1 MDAAER
7 GGSKKG
13 IGLMTVGHFVD
24 DLYPGFLPPLLPI
37 FIDKFGLSLALA
49 GALGTVLALSTSVAQ
64 FGFGCL
70 ADRVG
75 RRFFVVV
82 GPLMACV
89 FLSLMP
95 LAPSYALLV
104 VFLAL
109 GGLGVASFHPSAVSL
124 TASFA
129 TGRKNLAVAVFAAA
143 GAVGAAVGAMFIL
156 AIVTSFG
163 VERSYF
169 AMIPGLILVVLLVRG
184 TPRAPARPSAGSPG
198 RSSILKHSRLLFLVW
213 LVAVIRAS
221 VVMGYENFIPVI
233 VKEGGGSLLFG
244 GTAVF
249 IFLMCGSA
257 GGVLGGYLSDRMD
270 PRKILLFS
278 SIAPVPFLAAF
289 LLAGPPYN
297 LIALGLAGAFLF
309 AGVPITIVIAQE
321 AAPERTSTASSLA
334 MGVAWGIGGFG
345 SAAVGALGDAIGVG
359 SALFVLALFSLAA
372 APFVPFLP
380 GRKDEAGRVPLR

>member
-1 MDAAER
+1 
-7 GGSKKG
+7 
-13 IGLMTVGHFVD
+13 MTVGHFVD
-24 DLYPGFLPPLLPI
+24 DLYPGFLAPLLPV
-37 FIDKFGLSLALA
+37 FIDRFGLSLALA
-49 GALGTVLALSTSVAQ
+49 GALGTVLALSTSLAQ

-70 ADRVG
+70 ADRAG

-89 FLSLMP
+89 FLSVMP
-95 LAPSYALLV
+95 LAPSYELLV
-104 VFLAL
+104 MFLAL

-129 TGRKNLAVAVFAAA
+129 AGRKNLAVAVFAAG
-143 GAVGAAVGAMFIL
+143 GAVGTAVGAMFIL

-163 VERSYF
+163 VGRSYL
-169 AMIPGLILVVLLVRG
+169 AMTPGLILVLLLAIG
-184 TPRAPARPSAGSPG
+184 TPRARPRPSGGVPG
-198 RSSILKHSRLLFLVW
+198 RSSILKHSKLLSLVW
-213 LVAVIRAS
+213 AVAVMRAG

-249 IFLMCGSA
+249 VFLMCGSV
-257 GGVLGGYLSDRMD
+257 GGLIGGYLSDRMD

-278 SIAPVPFLAAF
+278 SIAPVPFLIAF
-289 LLAGPPYN
+289 LSAGPLYD
-297 LIALGLAGAFLF
+297 LIALGLAGASLF

-321 AAPERTSTASSLA
+321 AVPERTSTASSLA

-345 SAAVGALGDAIGVG
+345 SAAVGALGDVIGVG
-359 SALFVLALFSLAA
+359 DALLVLALFSLAA
-372 APFVPFLP
+372 APFIPFLP
-380 GRKDEAGRVPLR
+380 GRKVEAGRVPLR

>member
-1 MDAAER
+1 
-7 GGSKKG
+7 
-13 IGLMTVGHFVD
+13 MTLGHFVD
-24 DLYPGFLPPLLPI
+24 DLYPGFLPPLLPV

-49 GALGTVLALSTSVAQ
+49 GVLGTVLALTTSLAQ

-89 FLSLMP
+89 FLSVMP
-95 LAPSYALLV
+95 LAPSYGLLV

-129 TGRKNLAVAVFAAA
+129 SVRRNLAVAIFASA

-163 VERSYF
+163 VERSYL
-169 AMIPGLILVVLLVRG
+169 AMTPGLILVLLLAFG
-184 TPRAPARPSAGSPG
+184 TPRARPRPSAVAPG
-198 RSSILKHSRLLFLVW
+198 GSSILKHSKLLSLVW
-213 LVAVIRAS
+213 AVAVIRAG

-233 VKEGGGSLLFG
+233 VREGGGSLLFG

-249 IFLMCGSA
+249 LFLMCGSV
-257 GGVLGGYLSDRMD
+257 GGLIGGYLSDRID

-278 SIAPVPFLAAF
+278 SIAPVPFLIAF
-289 LLAGPPYN
+289 LLAGPPYD
-297 LIALGLAGAFLF
+297 LIALGLAGASLF

-321 AAPERTSTASSLA
+321 AVPERTSTASSLA

-345 SAAVGALGDAIGVG
+345 SAGVGALGDVIGVG
-359 SALFVLALFSLAA
+359 GALFVLALFSLAA
-372 APFVPFLP
+372 APFIPFLP
-380 GRKDEAGRVPLR
+380 GRKAEAGRVPLR